1 VVTKRELVGRVWI
14 DSGTLLV
21 CDPMYGALSERDQRA
36 LIDDGADVTHC
47 DFDDTDAK
55 GSPDHLGVAVAS
67 GFGDGLYGV
76 WVERAEFDGQEFI
89 SRVIID
95 FLVTPEGA
103 RELDEA
109 LAEQSADGVEDVVRS
124 WALGEAS

>member
-1 VVTKRELVGRVWI
+1 MVTKRELVGRVWI

-21 CDPMYGALSERDQRA
+21 CDPMYGELSERDQRT
-36 LIDDGADVTHC
+36 LIDECADVTHC
-47 DFDDTDAK
+47 DFDDTDVP
-55 GSPDHLGVAVAS
+55 GSPDHLGVAVRS
-67 GFGDGLYGV
+67 GFGDGYYGV
-76 WVERAEFDGQEFI
+76 FVERAEVDGQEFV

-95 FLVTPEGA
+95 FLVEEEGA

-109 LAEQSADGVEDVVRS
+109 LAEQSADGIEDVVRD